1 MVSRVINTMVTNLK
15 RNDLS
20 RFRPTM
26 SSSYKLL
33 KVSLLSKRI
42 LVVNPLTFRADSNL
56 QISADP
62 ESYFSPLSQPEPDFH
77 EKADVEKQ

>member
-33 KVSLLSKRI
+33 KVSLLMCVDMNI
-42 LVVNPLTFRADSNL
+42 NFM
-56 QISADP
+56 I
-62 ESYFSPLSQPEPDFH
+62 F
-77 EKADVEKQ
+77 

>member
-1 MVSRVINTMVTNLK
+1 MVSRVINTMVTNPK

-33 KVSLLSKRI
+33 KVSLL
-42 LVVNPLTFRADSNL
+42 LYVDM
-56 QISADP
+56 
-62 ESYFSPLSQPEPDFH
+62 
-77 EKADVEKQ
+77 DVKFMIF